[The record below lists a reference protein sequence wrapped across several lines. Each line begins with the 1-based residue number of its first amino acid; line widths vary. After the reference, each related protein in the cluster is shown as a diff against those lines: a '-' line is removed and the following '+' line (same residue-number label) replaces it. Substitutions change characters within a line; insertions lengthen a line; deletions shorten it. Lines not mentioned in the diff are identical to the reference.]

1 MQLSEVKPFVG
12 RRCTITWRDRSGK
25 ECETTSLIYD
35 ATFVPLYGSYL
46 ITETDEIQLDRV
58 LHIQPAEAPG
68 TNRSPSQPL
77 AA

>member
-1 MQLSEVKPFVG
+1 MQLAEVKPFVG
-12 RRCTITWRDRSGK
+12 RRCIITWRDRSGK

-58 LHIQPAEAPG
+58 LHIQPVEDPVTG
-68 TNRSPSQPL
+68 QNPSRPL